1 MLSLCHLCSSTM
13 KGALVHRQ
21 AIGRLSTQHC
31 PGRPRVAARPS
42 SAAAAPRKQAQ
53 PLCGIRSSP
62 LVARPP
68 PLQMQQP
75 SRPAERGCARATASI
90 NVMSRSRRRRNLGIG
105 SSSDGARELDM
116 LHLQGGRQDV
126 GDERLGFRQV
136 AEHPFPS
143 AYPPS
148 CCSPSVRSIVHAV
161 TIAGNNAML
170 HALGMMC
177 TQVCGVADDAV
188 PSLGAPL
195 SRSSHRHLHS
205 ALAFKANP
213 TRQQRR
219 LTGCSTRSM
228 PRSPAQCFVTERLTA
243 IERRMHCFVPATCE
257 PCKSSPLLLFRS
269 CSAPRSALPSRRQ
282 SRGSTATCSRSSWAS
297 SCCPWGSR

>member
-31 PGRPRVAARPS
+31 PGRPRVVARPS

-105 SSSDGARELDM
+105 SSSDGAREFDM
-116 LHLQGGRQDV
+116 LLLQGGRQDV
-126 GDERLGFRQV
+126 GDERFGIRQV
-136 AEHPFPS
+136 ADHPFPS
-143 AYPPS
+143 ADPTFVLLTFRALHRARCDIS
-148 CCSPSVRSIVHAV
+148 WSQCHVACTEHAVHA
-161 TIAGNNAML
+161 GL
-170 HALGMMC
+170 W
-177 TQVCGVADDAV
+177 
-188 PSLGAPL
+188 
-195 SRSSHRHLHS
+195 SR
-205 ALAFKANP
+205 
-213 TRQQRR
+213 
-219 LTGCSTRSM
+219 
-228 PRSPAQCFVTERLTA
+228 
-243 IERRMHCFVPATCE
+243 
-257 PCKSSPLLLFRS
+257 
-269 CSAPRSALPSRRQ
+269 
-282 SRGSTATCSRSSWAS
+282 
-297 SCCPWGSR
+297 